1 MTDTVNMKER
11 SLDWS
16 SWSSCKLVTFNLFN
30 EIQPLIGKLFYKTNN
45 EKQFT
50 KLDLIS
56 MVQAN
61 WNVDGFTFRYFIS
74 YILIWEFLFDQ
85 IGNTLLYTY
94 IDPTLVNSL
103 HWLLNCKIGWLDCH
117 VITTEYRTRVIVY
130 TCWNKP
136 SVLFCSVSPSL

>member
-1 MTDTVNMKER
+1 M
-11 SLDWS
+11 
-16 SWSSCKLVTFNLFN
+16 
-30 EIQPLIGKLFYKTNN
+30 
-45 EKQFT
+45 
-50 KLDLIS
+50 
-56 MVQAN
+56 
-61 WNVDGFTFRYFIS
+61 DGFTFRYFIS

-130 TCWNKP
+130 TCGNKP
-136 SVLFCSVSPSL
+136 SDLFCSVSPSLKCIDTCFFIRKYLVNVLIQYQTLDQVNSGQGQTNTNHNMMMVGLLQIGSV